1 MTGSQVLPLRPMT
14 VGELL
19 DAAASLLRAWWR
31 PLLAEAFIFALIEQ
45 VGMTALRMT
54 SIPRGTDSFLYLTTE
69 TSSYSWLW
77 MWIGLSTE
85 TVIITLL
92 GASAARA
99 ARATLVGGETGTWR
113 ALRRSPVPW
122 GRVLGFIA
130 VVAPV
135 ASIGAAM
142 CGLPWV
148 VVYAFTG
155 LVVPVMVLDG
165 ASFGV
170 AVGRGLRLAGRG
182 GMRAA
187 GVRLLG
193 YLSWALVRLA
203 IFCAAFSAA
212 ERIAEFAPLLRDN
225 FWVMLGVI
233 YLAVNTMGYA
243 MMACLDAVTLVET
256 RIRFEGLDIA
266 LNAARRAGV
275 EPDLSPPRIVYGPI
289 GGPHG

>member
-19 DAAASLLRAWWR
+19 DAAASLLRAWWK
-31 PLLAEAFIFALIEQ
+31 PMLAEAFFLALIEQ
-45 VGMTALRMT
+45 IGMTALRMT
-54 SIPRGTDSFLYLTTE
+54 SIPTGTDSFLYLTMQ
-69 TSSYSWLW
+69 SSSFSWLW

-99 ARATLVGGETGTWR
+99 ARSTLLGEPTGTWR
-113 ALRRSPVPW
+113 ALWRSPVPW

-130 VVAPV
+130 IVAPI
-135 ASIGAAM
+135 ASIAAAM
-142 CGLPWV
+142 CGLPWL

-155 LVVPVMVLDG
+155 LIVPVMVLENTR
-165 ASFGV
+165 FGE
-170 AVGRGLRLAGRG
+170 AVGRGLKLAGRG

-187 GVRLLG
+187 GVRMLG
-193 YLSWALVRLA
+193 YLSWALVRLS

-212 ERIAEFAPLLRDN
+212 DRIAEFAPLLRDN
-225 FWVMLGVI
+225 FWIMLGVI

-243 MMACLDAVTLVET
+243 MMACLDAVTLIET
-256 RIRFEGLDIA
+256 RIRYEGLDIA

-275 EPDLSPPRIVYGPI
+275 PPDLSPPRIVYGPI